1 MSSRDLRLEV
11 ERLRREFEA
20 FSARMV
26 GELRALEARLG
37 GPEPEPRGGREDR
50 WLPTREAARYL
61 GVSPKTLSNLASA
74 GEVPSVQHSPRG
86 RRYFRLSDLDR
97 WREQQLPAKTP
108 RLRVVG

>member
-1 MSSRDLRLEV
+1 VSAHRNLRLEV

-26 GELRALEARLG
+26 GDLRALEARLY
-37 GPEPEPRGGREDR
+37 EPEPRGDREDR
-50 WLPTREAARYL
+50 WMPTREAARYL
-61 GVSPKTLSNLASA
+61 GVNPKTLSNLASR

-86 RRYFRLSDLDR
+86 RRYFRRSDLDR
-97 WREQQLPAKTP
+97 WREQRLPRQNP